1 MEEIWKPIPGYDKY
15 EVSNFG
21 NIRSYCQITRRE
33 PDPRMMRQHENGRQ
47 NPTLQVRLCK
57 DGEYSTLSVG
67 KLVAEVFLPREE
79 SKGYI
84 RYKDGNH
91 SNNRADNLEWC
102 DREEYYADI
111 SKNSPHPRSRMIRCI
126 ETGVVYPSL
135 KSAAR
140 GVRGGRRMDGSEY
153 ASIRDVA
160 LKKPGRH
167 TAYNYHW
174 EFVD

>member
-21 NIRSYCQITRRE
+21 NVRSYCQITRRE
-33 PDPRMMRQHENGRQ
+33 PEPRKMRLCENGRR

-57 DGEYSTLSVG
+57 DGEYSTFSVSR
-67 KLVAEVFLPREE
+67 LVAGIFLPREG
-79 SKGYI
+79 KDYI

-102 DREEYYADI
+102 TREEYYAGF
-111 SKNSPHPRSRMIRCI
+111 SEENKLYKSRAVRCV
-126 ETGVVYPSL
+126 ETGVVYHSL
-135 KSAAR
+135 KGAAKAVH
-140 GVRGGRRMDGSEY
+140 GEY
-153 ASIRDVA
+153 GAIRDVA

-167 TAYNYHW
+167 TAYSYHW